1 MNAPKIL
8 LDGDS
13 AVTVQFGETIDPA
26 VYARV
31 AGLNEALKKLPAG
44 TGITETVP
52 TYRSLLVHYDPRRIR
67 FQELKELLL
76 RQSETAGNSAGAVK
90 KVITI
95 PCSFGG
101 SHGEDLPHVAE
112 YHHTTEEEIV
122 RRFCAEDF
130 LIYFLGFT
138 PGYPYI
144 GGISEEL
151 ATPRLSSPRVKIPA
165 GAVGIGGMQL
175 GIYPIVSPGGF
186 QLVGQTPLRL
196 YDPRKENPVLLEA
209 GEFVRFQSV
218 DEETFR
224 KIEADVEA
232 GTCVPEIREG

>member
-1 MNAPKIL
+1 MDAPKIL

-52 TYRSLLVHYDPRRIR
+52 TYRSLLVHYDPRVIR
-67 FQELKELLL
+67 FGDLKKLLL
-76 RQSETAGNSAGAVK
+76 EQADASGDASGSAK
-90 KVITI
+90 KVITV
-95 PCSFGG
+95 PCCFGG
-101 SHGEDLPHVAE
+101 SYGEDLPNVAK
-112 YHHTTEEEIV
+112 YHNTTEEEIV
-122 RRFCAEDF
+122 KLFCAQDF

-144 GGISEEL
+144 GGISEDL
-151 ATPRLSSPRVKIPA
+151 ATPRLASPRVKIPA

-186 QLVGQTPLRL
+186 QLVGQTPLKL

-209 GEFVRFQSV
+209 GEYVRFRKV
-218 DEETFR
+218 DEEEYK
-224 KIEADVEA
+224 KIEEEVEA
-232 GTCVPEIREG
+232 GTYVPEIKEG